1 MASDGRATALAQRLR
16 SIRRPRRLRWPLA
29 LCGVLVLAAIGV
41 VLFLV
46 YDSGAFVRGPAVDA
60 ASAYVTDVREQ
71 RYSAAYA
78 LLAPDLRSRESEQS
92 YAEQMQAIDASDGRI
107 TGVTVLSQQ
116 ADGSTTIVQLNIT
129 RTKRGTFPAHFAVV
143 ESNGVWLIS
152 ADDDL

>member
-1 MASDGRATALAQRLR
+1 MLAGRLR
-16 SIRRPRRLRWPLA
+16 SVRRPRRLRWPLV

-41 VLFLV
+41 ALFLA

-60 ASAYVTDVREQ
+60 ASAYVTDIREQ

-92 YAEQMQAIDASDGRI
+92 YAEQMRAIDASDGPI
-107 TGVTVLSQQ
+107 TGVTVLSLQG
-116 ADGSTTIVQLNIT
+116 DGGATIVQLSIT
-129 RTKRGTFPAHFAVV
+129 RTKRGTFPAHFAVE
-143 ESNGVWLIS
+143 ESKGVWLIT